1 MTDVKPRI
9 KVPKTAKKGEV
20 VEIKTLVSHVMET
33 GQRKDAEGK
42 PIPRKIINRFTCE
55 YNGKPVCELILH
67 PAISA
72 NPYISFFVKVEES
85 GTLTMA
91 WYDDDG
97 SVYKAE
103 SKIDVTA

>member
-33 GQRKDAEGK
+33 GQRKDSEGK
-42 PIPRKIINRFTCE
+42 TIPRKIINRFACE
-55 YNGKPVCELILH
+55 LNGKPVCEMVLH

-85 GTLTMA
+85 GTFVFS
-91 WYDDDG
+91 WFDDDG

-103 SKIDVTA
+103 SKIEVTA